1 MLLTISLKKQIPS
14 NMRFYFKLHCCLFLL
29 VMACGLFSQRTFGT
43 EPYQPRER
51 PVLEEP
57 WRWHRIPELDGKDIR
72 CMAEDK
78 ARNMWFGLGS
88 GQVLRFDGLNW
99 TTTDPVPENAG
110 GPPIRD
116 LCCGED
122 GVVYSLTQ
130 GRIDVWD
137 GEWKSVWK
145 NESGVWLG
153 PTKLACLPGGRL
165 LVQCDRGL
173 LVIEGERMEQRTLFT
188 SRRFIQDH
196 GDRFR
201 GKLNLMV
208 LPLRETADEVPQIKQ
223 LAMNPQG
230 GIAIAM
236 MPNLIAFLPAAG
248 NIGAAGDWK
257 TFPRS
262 EGNWDQQL
270 ALHAGRDGEV
280 WVGGFTDPWVGRVDL
295 KDGRWQDFT
304 PPELHSVGI
313 VGGSDDDLW
322 VSGLGRLMHFDG
334 SEWAGLDTTPRGSSW
349 AVDKIFMGSGD
360 QLWYGLAGGI
370 TWRVD
375 VGDRLWKS
383 YRGLHYQ
390 GETSDGG
397 QWYLAKDG
405 TVVEKADDGWR
416 RHTTDD
422 GLIDKVRVVIC
433 TSDGRVWAAGS
444 HKGEAA
450 TAEFDGTR
458 WLRQS
463 HPGMGKTVDYRSF
476 HEGRNGMLYIGAT
489 ASVKNQ
495 AAVMMLDPRSDPPR
509 WEEVSGSAR
518 LTNAIDIAED
528 TGQRLWTGGHAL
540 SVLAPDST
548 ERIAF
553 PELLRGAFID
563 AVEAGSDR
571 GTVWVAARGRGI
583 GAFDGKEWKQT
594 TITDGLASNAIS
606 DMVADGEGGLWVAAA
621 AGISRLRQDSIVTHG
636 LGKSIPGVPIERGT
650 IRVGPAGEV
659 WINRASRKW
668 LFDEPPPLTGE
679 GVEPQPTT
687 EPEFFCLGRSR
698 DRSPPQVMIDPL
710 LTDVSEAGNGR
721 VSWSGV
727 DAWHETPADELLYSW
742 RHGDGPWSD
751 FSTDTHATLL
761 GLKPGELVFE
771 VRCRDLDGNLGASPA
786 RTVLIVPYPAW
797 RRPWFLLTVGL
808 LLTVIVW
815 FAWSML
821 RQRERHIVAEGQ
833 MKLDFYTRISHEL
846 STPLTVVIS
855 TLENWQSDHSLSRL
869 SVPLGR
875 ALRNAWRLQRIFDDI
890 LALRKAEE
898 GRLTLDLAEK
908 DADRVVAR
916 AVEALRPTAEQGG
929 IDLHYETSDPG
940 LRMMLDEEQ
949 LRRVVINLVSNAIKF
964 TPAQG
969 TVWVRLREDR
979 AAHTAVIE
987 VEDNGSGISTEDLPH
1002 IFEQYY
1008 RSGGSFAASIKGTG
1022 VGMAVVKEIIDH
1034 WDGEIDVQSPVDP
1047 AHGTMP
1053 GTRFRVKL
1061 PLSHD

>member
-1 MLLTISLKKQIPS
+1 
-14 NMRFYFKLHCCLFLL
+14 
-29 VMACGLFSQRTFGT
+29 
-43 EPYQPRER
+43 
-51 PVLEEP
+51 
-57 WRWHRIPELDGKDIR
+57 
-72 CMAEDK
+72 
-78 ARNMWFGLGS
+78 
-88 GQVLRFDGLNW
+88 
-99 TTTDPVPENAG
+99 
-110 GPPIRD
+110 
-116 LCCGED
+116 
-122 GVVYSLTQ
+122 
-130 GRIDVWD
+130 
-137 GEWKSVWK
+137 
-145 NESGVWLG
+145 
-153 PTKLACLPGGRL
+153 
-165 LVQCDRGL
+165 
-173 LVIEGERMEQRTLFT
+173 
-188 SRRFIQDH
+188 
-196 GDRFR
+196 
-201 GKLNLMV
+201 
-208 LPLRETADEVPQIKQ
+208 
-223 LAMNPQG
+223 
-230 GIAIAM
+230 
-236 MPNLIAFLPAAG
+236 
-248 NIGAAGDWK
+248 
-257 TFPRS
+257 
-262 EGNWDQQL
+262 
-270 ALHAGRDGEV
+270 
-280 WVGGFTDPWVGRVDL
+280 
-295 KDGRWQDFT
+295 
-304 PPELHSVGI
+304 
-313 VGGSDDDLW
+313 
-322 VSGLGRLMHFDG
+322 
-334 SEWAGLDTTPRGSSW
+334 
-349 AVDKIFMGSGD
+349 
-360 QLWYGLAGGI
+360 
-370 TWRVD
+370 
-375 VGDRLWKS
+375 
-383 YRGLHYQ
+383 
-390 GETSDGG
+390 
-397 QWYLAKDG
+397 
-405 TVVEKADDGWR
+405 
-416 RHTTDD
+416 
-422 GLIDKVRVVIC
+422 
-433 TSDGRVWAAGS
+433 
-444 HKGEAA
+444 
-450 TAEFDGTR
+450 
-458 WLRQS
+458 
-463 HPGMGKTVDYRSF
+463 
-476 HEGRNGMLYIGAT
+476 
-489 ASVKNQ
+489 
-495 AAVMMLDPRSDPPR
+495 
-509 WEEVSGSAR
+509 
-518 LTNAIDIAED
+518 
-528 TGQRLWTGGHAL
+528 
-540 SVLAPDST
+540 
-548 ERIAF
+548 
-553 PELLRGAFID
+553 
-563 AVEAGSDR
+563 
-571 GTVWVAARGRGI
+571 
-583 GAFDGKEWKQT
+583 
-594 TITDGLASNAIS
+594 
-606 DMVADGEGGLWVAAA
+606 
-621 AGISRLRQDSIVTHG
+621 
-636 LGKSIPGVPIERGT
+636 
-650 IRVGPAGEV
+650 
-659 WINRASRKW
+659 
-668 LFDEPPPLTGE
+668 
-679 GVEPQPTT
+679 
-687 EPEFFCLGRSR
+687 
-698 DRSPPQVMIDPL
+698 MIDPL